1 MQKLRFLLLALF
13 TSFSFIS
20 SAQFTVY
27 GTVLDSTTR
36 EPLGSASVFC
46 QNTTLGTATNK
57 QGEFS
62 LQLKSGGYDLI
73 FTYTGYQTQT
83 IRITGDVTK
92 FEILMIKEDKSL
104 GEVVIK
110 SSNEVKDGWEK
121 YGSFFLENFVGSTP
135 NAAQCVLQ
143 NPEVL
148 KFYFLKKS
156 NKLRVLATE
165 PLQIAN
171 KALGYNLR
179 YQLDSFVYF
188 YNTDINSY
196 RGYCLYSEMEGTDS
210 LRRVWSSNRMKAYYG
225 SKLQFMRSYYD
236 STLIEDGWNID
247 MLDETDHTKFN
258 RVKNV
263 YDTSVYSEVILYPE
277 ITVMTSPEAPD
288 SLPVPKVILDSAHA
302 TMQVEFYY
310 PRKIS
315 VTYTKKKPEPEY
327 IKKFKLP
334 KNVAVQISYIDMSDG
349 IAIKENGYYY
359 DQKDWINQGYWSWKN
374 IADLLPYDYLP
385 ER

>member
-121 YGSFFLENFVGSTP
+121 YGSFFLENFIGSTP
-135 NAAQCVLQ
+135 NASQCVLQ

-196 RGYCLYSEMEGTDS
+196 RGYCLYTEMEGTDS

-247 MLDETDHTKFN
+247 LLDETDHTKFN

-277 ITVMTSPEAPD
+277 ITVMTSPGATD
-288 SLPVPKVILDSAHA
+288 SLPVPKVIADSAHGA
-302 TMQVEFYY
+302 MQVEFYY

-334 KNVAVQISYIDMSDG
+334 KNVAVQISYIDMLDG